1 MDTIVVK
8 ANKVQSKIVREFLD
22 KQNVSYETNPLKLK
36 AKAREEKPYNSEFV
50 QMVLSSSQ
58 QAKEGKITK
67 IAIEDLWK

>member
-1 MDTIVVK
+1 MDTIVIK

-22 KQNVSYETNPLKLK
+22 KQNVSYETNPL
-36 AKAREEKPYNSEFV
+36 APKARVKEEKPYNPEFV
-50 QMVLSSSQ
+50 EMVLRSSQ